1 MGSEMHWNMRA
12 HAMDSLKVADI
23 VDMLREEP
31 FSGDLS
37 AEQIRALADCAHA
50 RSLDPR
56 EYLWRQGQQSVA
68 LYLIQSGHVAL
79 EISVP
84 GQGPLCIDI
93 VHEGEILGYS
103 SLMGS
108 SRNQF
113 DARALTP
120 VSCIAVEWE
129 RLHRLM
135 ERDQKLGYALLK
147 RMAPMMARKLES
159 AQLRLLDVNG
169 LERLRTAG

>member
-1 MGSEMHWNMRA
+1 MVSEMHGNMWA
-12 HAMDSLKVADI
+12 HTMESLKVADI
-23 VDMLREEP
+23 VEMLREQP
-31 FSGDLS
+31 STRDLS
-37 AEQIRALADCAHA
+37 AQHIHAMADCAHA
-50 RSLDPR
+50 RTLAAR

-120 VSCIAVEWE
+120 VSCIAIQWE
-129 RLHRLM
+129 HLHRLM

-169 LERLRTAG
+169 LEGLRT